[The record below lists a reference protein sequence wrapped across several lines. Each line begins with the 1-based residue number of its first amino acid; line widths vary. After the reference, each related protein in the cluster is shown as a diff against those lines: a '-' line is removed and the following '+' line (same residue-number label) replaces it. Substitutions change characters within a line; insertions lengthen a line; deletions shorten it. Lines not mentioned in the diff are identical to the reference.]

1 MSISKPGAAPRVKA
15 SRRQTSGDREARPDP
30 HQEAALDEALAESF
44 PASDPVAVSISTAAP
59 GAKRRIARSSEPP
72 S

>member
-1 MSISKPGAAPRVKA
+1 MSISRTGTKQRGKA
-15 SRRQTSGDREARPDP
+15 ERRKTSADQQARPDP

-59 GAKRRIARSSEPP
+59 GANPRLARSSEPP